1 MMKRNIFVWLDKPQ
15 SLHTGCTFELIRIT
29 DTDKCI
35 VKMHTAAHETG
46 RVLVAAKDGAFCMEV
61 RVMIK
66 QAEIPKCQHFGFVS
80 KTPSNSCSSCSISA
94 AFHHTILVHSALSR
108 KRRYVTGTL
117 FYKSAI
123 IKLIPL

>member
-66 QAEIPKCQHFGFVS
+66 QVSRWRALRGFR
-80 KTPSNSCSSCSISA
+80 KTLEDD
-94 AFHHTILVHSALSR
+94 HD
-108 KRRYVTGTL
+108 
-117 FYKSAI
+117 
-123 IKLIPL
+123 